1 MNQTTI
7 RRSGLPALAAT
18 AALAFASAVPAAA
31 AEPHHTVVPADAVQ
45 WGPVPPSLPPGA
57 QAAVLYGDPGKSGP
71 FVLRLK
77 FPGGYAVPPHRHSM
91 DEPITVISGRFLIG
105 SGQKLDRASA
115 QVLQPT
121 GFVYLPAG
129 MTHYAIA
136 DGETEVQ
143 INGMGPF
150 DITYVNPADDPRKQ

>member
-1 MNQTTI
+1 MKTTTH
-7 RRSGLPALAAT
+7 RLLLPALAVT
-18 AALAFASAVPAAA
+18 AALAFASTVPAAA
-31 AEPHHTVVPADAVQ
+31 AEPHHTVVPADAAQ

-57 QAAVLYGDPGKSGP
+57 QAAVLFGDPFKSGP

-77 FPGGYAVPPHRHSM
+77 LPAGYTVPPHRHSM
-91 DEPITVISGRFLIG
+91 DEPITVLSGRFLVG
-105 SGQKLDRASA
+105 AGEKLDRASA

-136 DGETEVQ
+136 DGEAVVQ

-150 DITYVNPADDPRKQ
+150 DIVYVNPADDPRKQ